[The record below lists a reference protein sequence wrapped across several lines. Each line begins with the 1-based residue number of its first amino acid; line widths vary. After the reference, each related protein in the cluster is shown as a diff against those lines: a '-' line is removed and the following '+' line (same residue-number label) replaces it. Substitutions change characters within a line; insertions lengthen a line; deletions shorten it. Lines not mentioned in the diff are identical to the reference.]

1 MTGLRFVNSQCWAR
15 GRETALGREIR
26 SLSLFP
32 YLLTHPQQISLQ
44 YKSIFSLLDKTIK
57 HAFLLT
63 TKQTVKM
70 ILSILVPISYCARK
84 LNMITGQLENHF

>member
-1 MTGLRFVNSQCWAR
+1 MSFNFEMIGNEQSFSGKTCFYQDWHILSVKDQTINNI
-15 GRETALGREIR
+15 LGFLTIF

-44 YKSIFSLLDKTIK
+44 YKSIYSLLDKTIK

-70 ILSILVPISYCARK
+70 IL
-84 LNMITGQLENHF
+84 